1 MAATQASLTTGASFS
16 LQAASLARHRSSQA
30 PSELCAS
37 CGCSPTLLRRWISP
51 ACPPH
56 FQFRPAL
63 HAAFSTKVHSSKT
76 PSKLRRACVV
86 KAAKQDENVPT
97 WAKPGSEEVPPW
109 AKEDK
114 SGYQKEGP
122 KDLPFGLYLLF
133 SVFTAI
139 AAVSLARNIQ

>member
-1 MAATQASLTTGASFS
+1 MAATQASLSTGASFS
-16 LQAASLARHRSSQA
+16 LQGASLAQHRSSQA
-30 PSELCAS
+30 PSESCAN
-37 CGCSPTLLRRWISP
+37 CGCSPTLLRRRRHP

-56 FQFRPAL
+56 PQFRPAL

-139 AAVSLARNIQ
+139 AAVSLDRNIQ